1 MTNLPNRRG
10 TGAFKW
16 DLAKPEEI
24 PLWVAD
30 MDYPVAPEIVEALE
44 GRIAHPVFG
53 YTLVPDSYYQ
63 AFCAWQ
69 LQRNQWELSPEHLAV
84 APGVMP
90 SISLLIEAWTA
101 PGEAVAIFSPVYFP
115 FFEVVEQLQ
124 RRVVTVPLTV
134 ERTPEGPRQVIDPDR
149 LDRALDEAG
158 VLLVCSPHNPGGRV
172 WSRQELE
179 MIAEAARRRGVRVI
193 SDEIH
198 GDLIFP
204 GERFV
209 PWHALDGADPR
220 DVALQA
226 PSKTFNIAGLPTAM
240 AIIPDRGERQLFLDA
255 LHRRKQDLSNILA
268 ITAAEAG
275 YARGAAWLEGVRRAV
290 RENRELLRQDL
301 AGEAGVAV
309 YAAEGTFVPWVDCSV
324 RWRERPGS
332 SERFGLVARREGVW
346 VSPGRQ
352 FGPEGEGHLR
362 VNVATSPEILRE
374 GLQRLRRALELF
386 DGTGGSE
393 AGARAPAGLE
403 R

>member
-16 DLAKPEEI
+16 DLAKSGEI

-30 MDYPVAPEIVEALE
+30 MDYPVAPGIVEALE
-44 GRIAHPVFG
+44 ERVAHPVFG

-63 AFCAWQ
+63 AFCRWQ
-69 LQRNQWELSPEHLAV
+69 LERNHWEISPDHLVA

-101 PGEAVAIFSPVYFP
+101 PGEAVAMFSPVYFP

-124 RRVVTVPLTV
+124 RRVVTVPLGV

-149 LDRALDEAG
+149 LDQALDQAR

-179 MIAEAARRRGVRVI
+179 TIAEAARRRGVRVI

-209 PWHALDGADPR
+209 PWHALSGADPR

-240 AIIPDRGERQLFLDA
+240 AIIPDAKERQLFLDA

-275 YARGAAWLEGVRRAV
+275 YSRGASWLEGVCRAV
-290 RENRELLRQDL
+290 WENRQLLRQDL
-301 AGEAGVAV
+301 AREPGVEV

-324 RWRERPGS
+324 RWQNRPDA
-332 SERFGLVARREGVW
+332 SEQFCLMARREGVW
-346 VSPGRQ
+346 VSQGRQ

-362 VNVATSPEILRE
+362 VNVATSPGILRE
-374 GLQRLRRALELF
+374 GLSRLRRTLELF
-386 DGTGGSE
+386 DGQGLRGG
-393 AGARAPAGLE
+393 RAEGK
-403 R
+403 